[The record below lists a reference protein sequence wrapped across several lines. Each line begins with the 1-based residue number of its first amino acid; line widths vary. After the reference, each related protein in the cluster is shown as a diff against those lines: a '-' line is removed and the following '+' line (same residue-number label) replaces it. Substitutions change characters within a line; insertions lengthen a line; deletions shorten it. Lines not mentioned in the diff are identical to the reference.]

1 MNTDS
6 QYAFYGSL
14 RKGMENY
21 DACKNDLKYLFTTKL
36 QGFKMYS
43 LVEYPYVV
51 RTEDPRDRII
61 VDLFRITSRDTEQN
75 IYKMEIDAGYIFSE
89 VIIGG
94 IKFGIYVFETAGTL
108 DPEVLDGDWIEFRKI
123 SHF

>member
-14 RKGMENY
+14 RKGMENHY
-21 DACKNDLKYLFTTKL
+21 AYENDLKYLFTTKL
-36 QGFKMYS
+36 PGFKMYS
-43 LVEYPYVV
+43 LGEYPYVV
-51 RTEDPRDRII
+51 RTEDPRDSII
-61 VDLFRITSRDTEQN
+61 VELFRITSKDTEQN

-89 VIIGG
+89 VIIGS
-94 IKFGIYVFETAGTL
+94 IKFGIYVFETAGSL
-108 DPEVLDGDWIEFRKI
+108 DPEVVHGDWIEFRKI